1 MHIHC
6 SAHIHNI
13 ILLYHDI
20 LWFHGRAIDNV
31 NSPHL
36 DRNGA
41 QTQGPADAYHPRSH
55 L

>member
-13 ILLYHDI
+13 ILYHDI
-20 LWFHGRAIDNV
+20 LRFHGRAVDDV

-41 QTQGPADAYHPRSH
+41 QTH
-55 L
+55 